1 MQADGDGSIRAV
13 LISLIDFS
21 VTGYIATFCPLQ
33 GHFYQ
38 TLLQLTGINA
48 ERIFFMKARNT
59 FLQY

>member
-21 VTGYIATFCPLQ
+21 VTGYIATFLPPTGAFLSDSA
-33 GHFYQ
+33 
-38 TLLQLTGINA
+38 TVNGINA
-48 ERIFFMKARNT
+48 ERIFFMKIRNT